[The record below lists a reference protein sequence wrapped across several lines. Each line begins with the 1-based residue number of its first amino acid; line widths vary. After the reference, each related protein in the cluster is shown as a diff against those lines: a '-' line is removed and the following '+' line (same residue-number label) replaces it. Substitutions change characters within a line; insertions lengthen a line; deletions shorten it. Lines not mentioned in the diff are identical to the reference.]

1 MSFSRDIR
9 NARQFVHS
17 NFSSNSGWMQ
27 FLHFMLQQWWSTAL
41 LCVQLL
47 LFGLLLVVLVRLL
60 RR

>member
-1 MSFSRDIR
+1 
-9 NARQFVHS
+9 
-17 NFSSNSGWMQ
+17 MQ